1 MARKRNP
8 ENDLV
13 VTSSAAAS
21 RPRRTTTA
29 AARPKHSPTT
39 ADTPEK
45 PALKSEKEAPSAASS
60 NGREPSH
67 EDIRA
72 LAHSYW
78 LARGCEGGSPEE
90 DWRRAEVELRLQAL
104 VAVI

>member
-13 VTSSAAAS
+13 VTPSAAAP

-29 AARPKHSPTT
+29 TRPKHSPTT
-39 ADTPEK
+39 ADMPEASAHK
-45 PALKSEKEAPSAASS
+45 PIPEAPSAASTI
-60 NGREPSH
+60 RPEPSQ
-67 EDIRA
+67 EEIRA

-78 LARGCEGGSPEE
+78 LARGCQGGSAEE
-90 DWRRAEVELRLQAL
+90 DWRRAEEELRVQAEM
-104 VAVI
+104 AII

>member
-13 VTSSAAAS
+13 VTPSVAAP
-21 RPRRTTTA
+21 RPRRTTP

-67 EDIRA
+67 EEIRA

-90 DWRRAEVELRLQAL
+90 DWRRAEEELRLQAL

>member
-13 VTSSAAAS
+13 VTSSAAAT
-21 RPRRTTTA
+21 RARRTTS

-39 ADTPEK
+39 ADTPEA
-45 PALKSEKEAPSAASS
+45 PVLKSEKETPAAASTS
-60 NGREPSH
+60 ERKLSH
-67 EDIRA
+67 EEISA

-78 LARGCEGGSPEE
+78 LARGCQGGSPEE
-90 DWRRAEVELRLQAL
+90 DWRRAEEELRLQAL
-104 VAVI
+104 VASN

>member
-13 VTSSAAAS
+13 VTPSAAAS

-29 AARPKHSPTT
+29 ARPKHSPTT
-39 ADTPEK
+39 ADTAESE
-45 PALKSEKEAPSAASS
+45 LKSEMEASAASS
-60 NGREPSH
+60 GTGREPSH
-67 EDIRA
+67 EEVRA

-78 LARGCEGGSPEE
+78 LARGCQGGSPEE
-90 DWRRAEVELRLQAL
+90 DWRRAEEELRLQSLVTAL
-104 VAVI
+104 

>member
-13 VTSSAAAS
+13 ATPRAAAS

-29 AARPKHSPTT
+29 ARPKRSPTT
-39 ADTPEK
+39 ADTTK
-45 PALKSEKEAPSAASS
+45 APALNSEVSSAPSAA
-60 NGREPSH
+60 GREPSH
-67 EDIRA
+67 EEIRA

-78 LARGCEGGSPEE
+78 LARGCQGGSPEE
-90 DWRRAEVELRLQAL
+90 DWRRAEEELRLQAL